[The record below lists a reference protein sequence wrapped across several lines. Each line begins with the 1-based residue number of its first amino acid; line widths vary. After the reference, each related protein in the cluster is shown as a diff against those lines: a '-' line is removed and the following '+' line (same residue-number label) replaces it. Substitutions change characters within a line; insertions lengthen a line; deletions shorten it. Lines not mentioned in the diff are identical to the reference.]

1 MEIDFVEMFFFE
13 RSGTVNVRKL
23 ALQVGNDRLN
33 ELLTV
38 LSHLQG
44 IVKVILKAGWA
55 FIWAHRVKSWT
66 SK

>member
-44 IVKVILKAGWA
+44 I
-55 FIWAHRVKSWT
+55 
-66 SK
+66 SKGYIETRLGIYLGT